1 MEVIK
6 VEKLSK
12 SYQGVKVLDSLSFKV
27 SKGEVLGLLGAN
39 GAGKSTAIECI
50 LGTRKKNSGDVK
62 ILNMDP
68 IKQRKKLFQTVG
80 VQFQDSS
87 YQREIRVDELCQE
100 TAAIYKNPI
109 DWRVLL
115 EKFGI
120 KDKEKSAVKDLSG
133 GQRQKLFIILAL
145 ILQPEIVFLDEL
157 TTGLDARAR
166 RDVWQILKSLKEQ
179 GMTIILT
186 SHFMDEIEILCDY
199 IIILKKGKTVYQG
212 RIKDAI
218 VNSPY
223 EKFEDVYLYYSEQE
237 ESLSDENI

>member
-50 LGTRKKNSGDVK
+50 LGTRKKDSGDVK

-166 RDVWQILKSLKEQ
+166 HDVWQILKSLKEQ

-212 RIKDAI
+212 TIKDAI

>member
-50 LGTRKKNSGDVK
+50 LGTRKKDSGDVK

-100 TAAIYKNPI
+100 TASIYKNPI

-145 ILQPEIVFLDEL
+145 ILQPKIVFLDEL

-212 RIKDAI
+212 TIKDAI

>member
-1 MEVIK
+1 MEVIE
-6 VEKLSK
+6 VDKLSK
-12 SYQGVKVLDSLSFKV
+12 SYQEVKVLDSLSFKV
-27 SKGEVLGLLGAN
+27 SKGQVLGLLGAN

-50 LGTRKKNSGDVK
+50 LATKKKDAGEVK

-68 IKQRKKLFQTVG
+68 IKQRKKLFQKIG
-80 VQFQDSS
+80 VQFQDAS

-109 DWRVLL
+109 GWRGLL

-179 GMTIILT
+179 GLTIILT
-186 SHFMDEIEILCDY
+186 SHFMDEVEILCDQ
-199 IIILKKGKTVYQG
+199 IVILKKGKTVYQG
-212 RIKDAI
+212 TIKDAI
-218 VNSPY
+218 ANSPY
-223 EKFEDVYLYYSEQE
+223 DKFEDVYLYYSEQE
-237 ESLSDENI
+237 EILNDENI

>member
-50 LGTRKKNSGDVK
+50 LGTRKKDSGDVK

-212 RIKDAI
+212 TIKDAI

-223 EKFEDVYLYYSEQE
+223 EIFEDVYLYYSEQE